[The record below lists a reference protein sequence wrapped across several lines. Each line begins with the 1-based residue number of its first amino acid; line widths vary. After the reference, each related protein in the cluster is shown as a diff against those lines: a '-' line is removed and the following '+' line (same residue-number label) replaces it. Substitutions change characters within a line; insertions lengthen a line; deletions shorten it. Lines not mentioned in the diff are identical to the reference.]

1 MLAASGFWAV
11 TPNAADSHV
20 SENVTSASSPI
31 TPSHSSAFAV
41 GRNPIASATAITIT
55 MLAMVWIA
63 LPMTCPVR
71 IEPRLIAIVRN
82 RLTIPSV
89 MSTFTAT
96 AVATEPAVAPTRM
109 IPGAM

>member
-1 MLAASGFWAV
+1 
-11 TPNAADSHV
+11 
-20 SENVTSASSPI
+20 
-31 TPSHSSAFAV
+31 
-41 GRNPIASATAITIT
+41 
-55 MLAMVWIA
+55 MLAMVWIT
-63 LPMTCPVR
+63 LPTTCPVR

-89 MSTFTAT
+89 MSTHTAT